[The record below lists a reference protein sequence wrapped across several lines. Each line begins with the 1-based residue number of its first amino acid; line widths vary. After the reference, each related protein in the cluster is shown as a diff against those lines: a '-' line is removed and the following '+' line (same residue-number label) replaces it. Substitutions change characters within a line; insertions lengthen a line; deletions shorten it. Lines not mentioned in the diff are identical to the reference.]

1 MVDIH
6 QIVGCKSPPR
16 HTKTC
21 CMYRQ
26 ATSQRQLQ
34 FWRSLNHRI
43 ISQPKQQSRLMWAG
57 VEVGAAD
64 VRVVVVS
71 KGRTEQEICPLE
83 VSGILFVTLLY
94 ES

>member
-1 MVDIH
+1 
-6 QIVGCKSPPR
+6 
-16 HTKTC
+16 
-21 CMYRQ
+21 
-26 ATSQRQLQ
+26 
-34 FWRSLNHRI
+34 
-43 ISQPKQQSRLMWAG
+43 MWAG